1 MDILQ
6 ILVTTGAICIVALVA
21 GLLIINKIQAPT
33 SDEPSYTQEEL
44 NNIELAQELYDKEL
58 RTTTVKKA
66 PNKQKVA
73 QQVEDMRKVVDA
85 HDTLIKEIDNYDV
98 QVPTPD
104 PSVTTPPVTQKE
116 SKPEF
121 PIDKPKKK
129 RKYYPK
135 KLKTSI

>member
-1 MDILQ
+1 MNLLHILQ
-6 ILVTTGAICIVALVA
+6 ITGVLSIIAVII
-21 GLLIINKIQAPT
+21 GLFILNKTKTFVP
-33 SDEPSYTQEEL
+33 ELPSYTEQEL
-44 NNIELAQELYDKEL
+44 DNIKLAQELYDKEL

-104 PSVTTPPVTQKE
+104 PSVTTPPVVTKE

-129 RKYYPK
+129 RKFYPRK
-135 KLKTSI
+135 PKTQA